1 MRFVS
6 CDFPGRVR
14 GSVIFG
20 CTAIKKLC
28 IGCILGFGAEANK
41 LYYFGD
47 FTAEM
52 QFPMGLRNEP
62 FMLALT
68 KSTFRLDT
76 AAKIPFLHAY
86 RGRA

>member
-1 MRFVS
+1 MLF
-6 CDFPGRVR
+6 
-14 GSVIFG
+14 
-20 CTAIKKLC
+20 

-76 AAKIPFLHAY
+76 AE
-86 RGRA
+86 G

>member
-6 CDFPGRVR
+6 CDFPGRVLR
-14 GSVIFG
+14 L
-20 CTAIKKLC
+20 CQAIPYDYESAVCWLYLRC
-28 IGCILGFGAEANK
+28 GAKANK

-86 RGRA
+86 WGRA

>member
-1 MRFVS
+1 MLF
-6 CDFPGRVR
+6 
-14 GSVIFG
+14 
-20 CTAIKKLC
+20 

-52 QFPMGLRNEP
+52 QFPRGLRNEP

-76 AAKIPFLHAY
+76 AFVLVYICVYEK
-86 RGRA
+86 